1 VQEERDRSRKEEG
14 GGQEE
19 VRGREGDKTRGR
31 EGEWERGRAAFGG
44 GGGKGGESSFCC
56 GRECLFSRAMFC
68 GVTVFEAVASNC
80 MSRDLCVCVCNSL
93 SILLCTF
100 AFLLTSDISHQI
112 YDISHQIY
120 HIGSVLGMSYP
131 I

>member
-44 GGGKGGESSFCC
+44 GGGKGAESRFCC
-56 GRECLFSRAMFC
+56 AGNVSFR
-68 GVTVFEAVASNC
+68 G
-80 MSRDLCVCVCNSL
+80 LCFVV
-93 SILLCTF
+93 
-100 AFLLTSDISHQI
+100 
-112 YDISHQIY
+112 
-120 HIGSVLGMSYP
+120 
-131 I
+131 